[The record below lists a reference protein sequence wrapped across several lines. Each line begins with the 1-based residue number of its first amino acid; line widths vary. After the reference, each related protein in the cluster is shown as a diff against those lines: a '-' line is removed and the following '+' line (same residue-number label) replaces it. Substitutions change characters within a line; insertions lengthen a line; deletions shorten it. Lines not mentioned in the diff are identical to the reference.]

1 MKIIDT
7 EDGEQ
12 VAEIICAGSMTVED
26 ALAAAGLEQVTDD
39 TDYNC
44 GLWTLGDGVYYDA
57 AKLSLEV

>member
-7 EDGEQ
+7 EDGET
-12 VAEIICAGSMTVED
+12 VAEITSMGSMTVED
-26 ALAAAGLEQVTDD
+26 ALTCAGFEQIKDASDD
-39 TDYNC
+39 NC